1 MLPYLIESAPSLS
14 AADINRFEQ
23 ALDVG
28 FPQAFRDFYLATNG
42 GYIDDALNGND
53 LLLAGFVP
61 IKHGRVPMEQAYR
74 ELVEDVPALA
84 GKCLL
89 PLTKAAI
96 ISCYRWT
103 VLITARSA
111 YGSWTPSTTMRSPM
125 TSQRFSTGSR
135 GDSTSTAH
143 KFSRAASQKRGA
155 GSKPANVDPN
165 AIILL

>member
-74 ELVEDVPALA
+74 ELVEDAPALA
-84 GKCLL
+84 GKMPFAFDEGGNYFLL
-89 PLTKAAI
+89 SLDGPDHGKIGLWIMDTEHYHEVAHDF
-96 ISCYRWT
+96 
-103 VLITARSA
+103 SA
-111 YGSWTPSTTMRSPM
+111 FLDRL
-125 TSQRFSTGSR
+125 
-135 GDSTSTAH
+135 
-143 KFSRAASQKRGA
+143 A
-155 GSKPANVDPN
+155 G
-165 AIILL
+165 